1 MPCRRYLDDRR
12 RLNMNDYDVVV
23 VGAGPAGASTARW
36 AAQNGARVLMVE
48 KRQEIGSPVRCGEGI
63 SRAWLDSVDLKLDSK
78 SVACEV
84 KGAKII
90 SPNGTPFYLSED
102 MAGDEV
108 GIVLDRVFFDK
119 LVAKN
124 AVKAGSDLML
134 KTSVTG
140 LLMEDG
146 KVTGVKIR
154 SYGET
159 REVRCGCVVGADGY
173 ESQVGRWAGIN
184 TSLAPR
190 DVTTCLQYRL
200 TNIDQ
205 EHEYCQFYLGSV
217 APGGYVWMF
226 PKDEDTANVGLG
238 VQLSKLKEPGEVKR
252 YLDRF
257 IEKHPGLKKGR
268 PLEIVSGAV
277 SVCAPIDQTVTDGL
291 LLVGDSARQIDPIT
305 GGGISNSCKAGKV
318 AGEVLAQATEED
330 DFSATFLQ
338 RYENGWRDL
347 IENHLYRNWMAKE
360 KLVTLSDE
368 TFDKIIATLNDVGVE
383 DMSTYAIL
391 KAVEKRHPDLVK
403 EFQELL

>member
-1 MPCRRYLDDRR
+1 VPYPSAGATE
-12 RLNMNDYDVVV
+12 MNDYDVVV
-23 VGAGPAGASTARW
+23 VGAGPAGSSTARW
-36 AAQNGARVLMVE
+36 AARNGARVLMVE

-90 SPNGTPFYLSED
+90 SPNGTPFYLSEK
-102 MAGDEV
+102 MAGNEV
-108 GIVLDRVFFDK
+108 GLVLDRVFFDK
-119 LVAKN
+119 LLAKY
-124 AVKAGSDLML
+124 AVKAGADLML

-140 LLMEDG
+140 LLTENG
-146 KVTGVKIR
+146 KVVGVKLR
-154 SYGET
+154 SYGQP
-159 REVRCGCVVGADGY
+159 RELRCGCVVGADGF

-205 EHEYCQFYLGSV
+205 EHEYCQFFLGSV
-217 APGGYVWMF
+217 APGGYVWIF

-238 VQLSKLKEPGEVKR
+238 VQLSKLKEPGEVKK

-257 IEKHPGLKKGR
+257 IESKPGLKKGR
-268 PLEIVSGAV
+268 PLEVVSGAV

-291 LLVGDSARQIDPIT
+291 ILVGDSARQIDPIT
-305 GGGISNSCKAGKV
+305 GGGISNSCRAGRV
-318 AGEVLAQATEED
+318 AGEVLAKATKEK
-330 DFSATFLQ
+330 DFSAKSLQ

-347 IENHLYRNWMAKE
+347 LEDHLYRNWMAKE

-368 TFDKIIATLNDVGVE
+368 TFDKIIETLNEVGVE
-383 DMSTYAIL
+383 DMSTFAIL
-391 KAVEKRHPDLVK
+391 KAVEKKHPDLVR

>member
-1 MPCRRYLDDRR
+1 VPYPSAGATE
-12 RLNMNDYDVVV
+12 MNDYDVVV
-23 VGAGPAGASTARW
+23 VGAGPAGSSTARW
-36 AAQNGARVLMVE
+36 AARNGARVLMVE

-90 SPNGTPFYLSED
+90 SPNGTPFYLSEK
-102 MAGDEV
+102 MAGNEV
-108 GIVLDRVFFDK
+108 GLVLDRVFFDK
-119 LVAKN
+119 LLAKY
-124 AVKAGSDLML
+124 AVKAGADLML

-140 LLMEDG
+140 LLTENG
-146 KVTGVKIR
+146 KVVGVKLK
-154 SYGET
+154 SYGQP
-159 REVRCGCVVGADGY
+159 RELRCGCVVGADGF

-205 EHEYCQFYLGSV
+205 EHEYCQFFLGSV
-217 APGGYVWMF
+217 APGGYVWIF

-238 VQLSKLKEPGEVKR
+238 VQLSKLKEPGEVKK

-257 IEKHPGLKKGR
+257 IESKPGLKKGR
-268 PLEIVSGAV
+268 PLEVVSGAV

-291 LLVGDSARQIDPIT
+291 ILVGDSARQIDPIT
-305 GGGISNSCKAGKV
+305 GGGISNSCRAGRV
-318 AGEVLAQATEED
+318 AGEVLAKATKEK
-330 DFSATFLQ
+330 DFSAKSLQ

-347 IENHLYRNWMAKE
+347 LEDHLYRNWMAKE

-368 TFDKIIATLNDVGVE
+368 TFDKIIETLNEVGVE
-383 DMSTYAIL
+383 DMSTFAIL
-391 KAVEKRHPDLVK
+391 KAVEKKHPDLVR

>member
-1 MPCRRYLDDRR
+1 
-12 RLNMNDYDVVV
+12 MNDYDIVV
-23 VGAGPAGASTARW
+23 VGAGPAGSSTARW
-36 AAQNGARVLMVE
+36 AAKNGARVLMLE

-90 SPNGTPFYLSED
+90 SPNGTPFYLSEK
-102 MAGDEV
+102 MAGNEV

-119 LVAKN
+119 LLAKN
-124 AVKAGSDLML
+124 AVKAGADLML

-140 LLMEDG
+140 LLKDDG
-146 KVTGVKIR
+146 RITGVKLK
-154 SYGET
+154 SYGQT
-159 REVRCGCVVGADGY
+159 REIRCGCVVGADGF

-205 EHEYCQFYLGSV
+205 EHEYCQFFLGSV
-217 APGGYVWMF
+217 APGGYVWIF

-238 VQLSKLKEPGEVKR
+238 VQLSKLKEPGEVKK

-257 IEKHPGLKKGR
+257 IEKQPGLRKGR
-268 PLEIVSGAV
+268 PLEVVSGAV

-291 LLVGDSARQIDPIT
+291 ILVGDSARQIDPIT
-305 GGGISNSCKAGKV
+305 GGGISNSCRAGRV
-318 AGEVLAQATEED
+318 AGEVLAKATKEK
-330 DFSATFLQ
+330 DFSAKSLQ

-347 IENHLYRNWMAKE
+347 LEDHLYRNWMAKE
-360 KLVTLSDE
+360 KLVTLSDD
-368 TFDKIIATLNDVGVE
+368 TFDKIIATLNEVGVE
-383 DMSTYAIL
+383 EMSTFAIL
-391 KAVEKRHPDLVK
+391 KAVEKRHPDLVR
-403 EFQELL
+403 EFQQFL